1 MSNAFIISNA
11 RYLVTVNEQNE
22 IKERV
27 SLFVKDG
34 MISAIGDAAKFPS
47 NIPIFDASNHL
58 VMPGLINTHTH
69 LPMTLLRGWA
79 EGVNLAGF
87 LERVWAAEGAI
98 MDAPTCALGAQ
109 LGAAEALMG
118 GTTTALDMYFHP
130 VATHQAATG
139 VGLRHIAGPIF
150 LDFTGIDGYEW
161 SQRMDL
167 ARQWPAEKAKI
178 PGPHIPLFFMPHS
191 TYTDSPEN
199 LAALAALAKEMN
211 ARIHIHLSETLMENQ
226 EVQTKYGK
234 TPTEILRDTGILNTP
249 TVFGHGIHLSES
261 DIKIALQAKAAIAHN
276 PGSNLKLGSG
286 IADIHHYHSQGL
298 TVGLGT
304 DGCSSSNDLD
314 MWQSMRLAAHLVAYK
329 NSPDRV
335 SAKQIIRHA
344 TIEGANAVG
353 LGDRIGSIEVG
364 KEADII
370 ALDLRALHLTPVH
383 DVDALLVF
391 AAGRSDIT
399 DVWVAGMEV
408 LKNRVLTKLDIADL
422 NIRISERISALSE
435 LKELR

>member
-1 MSNAFIISNA
+1 M
-11 RYLVTVNEQNE
+11 
-22 IKERV
+22 
-27 SLFVKDG
+27 LFR
-34 MISAIGDAAKFPS
+34 S
-47 NIPIFDASNHL
+47 
-58 VMPGLINTHTH
+58 
-69 LPMTLLRGWA
+69 
-79 EGVNLAGF
+79 
-87 LERVWAAEGAI
+87 
-98 MDAPTCALGAQ
+98 
-109 LGAAEALMG
+109 
-118 GTTTALDMYFHP
+118 
-130 VATHQAATG
+130 
-139 VGLRHIAGPIF
+139 
-150 LDFTGIDGYEW
+150 
-161 SQRMDL
+161 
-167 ARQWPAEKAKI
+167 
-178 PGPHIPLFFMPHS
+178 
-191 TYTDSPEN
+191 
-199 LAALAALAKEMN
+199 
-211 ARIHIHLSETLMENQ
+211 
-226 EVQTKYGK
+226 
-234 TPTEILRDTGILNTP
+234 
-249 TVFGHGIHLSES
+249 SES

-391 AAGRSDIT
+391 AAGRSDVT
-399 DVWVAGMEV
+399 DVWVSGMEV